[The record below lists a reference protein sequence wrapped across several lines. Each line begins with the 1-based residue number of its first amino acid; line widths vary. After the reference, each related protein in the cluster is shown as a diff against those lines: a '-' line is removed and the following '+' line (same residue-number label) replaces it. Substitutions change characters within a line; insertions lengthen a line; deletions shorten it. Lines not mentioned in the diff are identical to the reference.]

1 MPDPVT
7 VLAQLG
13 GHAPTSRLVERVG
26 RASVRAA
33 LASGE
38 IARVRPR
45 HVALSGLDGAQL
57 AAARVNGALSHSSA
71 LLAVGI
77 PVLDPPPRP
86 HVTVDR
92 SRKIAPDRRH
102 GMRLRWGS
110 VSGAEAAVLPPTI
123 AAVGCA
129 VALPFPDAL
138 AAADGVLRAGV
149 DRSDLE
155 AAARVWPRTGRSR
168 ALEVVRLASPLAAN
182 PFESALRALSIEAV
196 GERFR
201 PQVTVSVGGHRFRP
215 DLVDPELRIVA
226 EADSHEFHTSKAA
239 IVRDCHRY
247 DELTLGGWTVLRFA
261 WLHVMRDQEWC
272 RDVLRRA
279 VRRASGS

>member
-102 GMRLRWGS
+102 GMRLHWGS
-110 VSGAEAAVLPPTI
+110 VSGAEAGVLPPTI

-129 VALPFPDAL
+129 VALPFPD
-138 AAADGVLRAGV
+138 RK
-149 DRSDLE
+149 S
-155 AAARVWPRTGRSR
+155 
-168 ALEVVRLASPLAAN
+168 VV
-182 PFESALRALSIEAV
+182 
-196 GERFR
+196 
-201 PQVTVSVGGHRFRP
+201 
-215 DLVDPELRIVA
+215 
-226 EADSHEFHTSKAA
+226 
-239 IVRDCHRY
+239 
-247 DELTLGGWTVLRFA
+247 
-261 WLHVMRDQEWC
+261 
-272 RDVLRRA
+272 
-279 VRRASGS
+279 